1 MSPYDHVTPEAV
13 TEARAE
19 PPSRVAAETI
29 FPAALLAAMALGA
42 CLYLPLDVAAP
53 FKAPGEFVI
62 TTLAWAFIVSVAAGR
77 VLNGRSPFRLSEPTR
92 LLALGL
98 VAWFIASSLLAI
110 QPESAWRFAAT
121 AATYLLL
128 GLSAADWLG
137 THAARRRVVIAVVS
151 AIAVFEVAMG
161 ALQAWQAPIRS
172 WSALVEFLPAMPLK
186 RWVHDFCHV
195 AGAAV
200 TEGMPVGTLGNM
212 NYLAELLVLTI
223 PVLLALAWQGG
234 WLRRGLTLA
243 VTGVAVVVLARTS
256 ARAASAGLVL
266 ALPLVLLL
274 LTTRHPWHPRQWPKR
289 AQAIALALSLGVSAF
304 GLHLAWPA
312 MTHYIAHEPAL
323 VARFAYW
330 QAVWPVWLA
339 HPVQGIGLGGF
350 QLLGVPALQAAF
362 PGGVPAAAVD
372 QRLMQLHNEPFQILL
387 ELGLIGLGLA
397 IALAV
402 AWLRAVLRNPTLSPS
417 LRFGLL
423 WGFFAIALAA
433 GTGFP
438 LHIPL
443 TGLVF
448 TLMLAI
454 GLSGAVPEE
463 GPQPARHP
471 WPAVAVLVAL
481 GLSGWLVVA
490 HSAWPEYQAHRL
502 ENEAGQHRKQLNWPQ
517 AEATLAEADRLAR
530 FKGRL
535 RWFEL
540 QVLVK
545 QAKYEQAIA
554 LYEASANAG
563 LGVDSEF
570 WLARALEG
578 AGRQEEAAAS
588 YRRIQAFYAPGSNFS
603 VLAQRGLDRLRASQ
617 TPQAPD

>member
-1 MSPYDHVTPEAV
+1 LGTVV
-13 TEARAE
+13 
-19 PPSRVAAETI
+19 
-29 FPAALLAAMALGA
+29 PALWLIAIALGA

-62 TTLAWAFIVSVAAGR
+62 TTLAWGFILSVAAGR
-77 VLNGRSPFRLSEPTR
+77 VLSGRSSLRLSDPTR
-92 LLALGL
+92 LAALCL
-98 VAWFIASSLLAI
+98 VAWLIVSSLLAL
-110 QPESAWRFAAT
+110 QPSSALRFAAT
-121 AATYLLL
+121 AATYLVL
-128 GLSAADWLG
+128 GLSVADWVG
-137 THAARRRVVIAVVS
+137 AHAGRRRVMVSVVS
-151 AIAVFEVAMG
+151 AIAVFEVSLG
-161 ALQAWQAPIRS
+161 ALQAWKAPIRS
-172 WSALVEFLPAMPLK
+172 WTSLVEFLPASPLK
-186 RWVHDFCHV
+186 RGVHDFFHT

-200 TEGMPVGTLGNM
+200 MEGLPVGTLGNV
-212 NYLAELLVLTI
+212 NYLAELLVLTV
-223 PVLLALAWQGG
+223 PVLLALAWRGG
-234 WLRRGLTLA
+234 WLRRGLT
-243 VTGVAVVVLARTS
+243 VVVTVVAMVLLVRAS
-256 ARAASAGLVL
+256 ARAALAGLVL
-266 ALPLVLLL
+266 ALPLVVLL
-274 LTTRHPWHPRQWPKR
+274 LTSDHRWHPRQWPGR
-289 AQAIALALSLGVSAF
+289 YQAIALALSLAVPSL
-304 GLHLAWPA
+304 GLYLAWPA
-312 MTHYIAHEPAL
+312 VYQFVSHEPAL
-323 VARFAYW
+323 MARVAYW

-350 QLLGVPALQAAF
+350 QLLGVASLQAAF
-362 PGGVPAAAVD
+362 PGSVPAAAVE

-387 ELGLIGLGLA
+387 ELGLVGLGLA
-397 IALAV
+397 IALTV
-402 AWLRAVLRNPTLSPS
+402 AWLRAVLRNETLSPP

-443 TGLVF
+443 TGLVL

-463 GPQPARHP
+463 APQTTHRL
-471 WPAVAVLVAL
+471 WPAVPVLVAL
-481 GLSGWLVVA
+481 GLSGWLVVV
-490 HSAWPEYQAHRL
+490 HSAWPEFQAHRL
-502 ENEAGQHRKQLNWPQ
+502 EYEAGQYRKQLNWPR

-554 LYEASANAG
+554 LYEASTNTG
-563 LGVDSEF
+563 MGVDSEF

-578 AGRQEEAAAS
+578 AGRPEEAAVR
-588 YRRIQAFYAPGSNFS
+588 YRRIQAFYTPGSNFS
-603 VLAQRGLDRLRASQ
+603 MLAQRGLDRLRASQ

>member
-1 MSPYDHVTPEAV
+1 MPLGTVV
-13 TEARAE
+13 
-19 PPSRVAAETI
+19 
-29 FPAALLAAMALGA
+29 PALWLIAIALGA
-42 CLYLPLDVAAP
+42 CLYLPLDIAAP

-62 TTLAWAFIVSVAAGR
+62 TTLAWGFIVSAAVGR
-77 VLNGRSPFRLSEPTR
+77 VLSGRSPLRLSDPTR
-92 LLALGL
+92 LTAMCL
-98 VAWFIASSLLAI
+98 VAWLIASSLLAL
-110 QPESAWRFAAT
+110 QPASAWRFAAT
-121 AATYLLL
+121 AVTYLLL
-128 GLSAADWLG
+128 GLSVADWLG
-137 THAARRRVVIAVVS
+137 AHPARRRVVIGVVS
-151 AIAVFEVAMG
+151 AIAVFEVSIG
-161 ALQAWQAPIRS
+161 ALQAWRAPIRS
-172 WSALVEFLPAMPLK
+172 WTSLVEFLPASPLK
-186 RWVHDFCHV
+186 RGVHDFFHI

-200 TEGMPVGTLGNM
+200 MEGLPVGTLGNI
-212 NYLAELLVLTI
+212 NYLAELLVLTV
-223 PVLLALAWQGG
+223 PVLLALAWRGG
-234 WLRRGLTLA
+234 WLRRGLA
-243 VTGVAVVVLARTS
+243 IVVTGVAMVLLVRAS
-256 ARAASAGLVL
+256 ARAALAGLVL
-266 ALPLVLLL
+266 ALPLVVLLF
-274 LTTRHPWHPRQWPKR
+274 TSRHPWHPRQWPR
-289 AQAIALALSLGVSAF
+289 GYQAIALALSLSISSL
-304 GLHLAWPA
+304 GLYFAWPA
-312 MTHYIAHEPAL
+312 VSHVVSHEPAL
-323 VARFAYW
+323 TARLAYW

-350 QLLGVPALQAAF
+350 QLRGVTALQAAF
-362 PGGVPAAAVD
+362 PRGVPTAAAD

-387 ELGLIGLGLA
+387 ELGLVGLGLA
-397 IALAV
+397 MALAV

-454 GLSGAVPEE
+454 GLSGAVPEAA
-463 GPQPARHP
+463 PQPAQRR

-481 GLSGWLVVA
+481 SLSGWLVIA

-502 ENEAGQHRKQLNWPQ
+502 EYEAGQYRKQLNWPR

-554 LYEASANAG
+554 LYESSANTG

-578 AGRQEEAAAS
+578 AGRSDEAAAS
-588 YRRIQAFYAPGSNFS
+588 YRRIKDFYAPGSNFS
-603 VLAQRGLDRLRASQ
+603 VLAQRGLERLSTR
-617 TPQAPD
+617 QAP